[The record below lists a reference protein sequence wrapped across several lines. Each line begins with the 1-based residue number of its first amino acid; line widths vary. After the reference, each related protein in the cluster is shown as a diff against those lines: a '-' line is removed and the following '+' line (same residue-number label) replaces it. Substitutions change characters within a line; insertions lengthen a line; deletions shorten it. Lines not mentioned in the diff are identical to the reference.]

1 MLFII
6 NLYFWFN
13 GIFVER
19 FMGFI
24 DNKLEFDSFYVMDF
38 GIYICMVVNKNG
50 LNLLNVIICVF
61 VFVKRYYG
69 CS

>member
-1 MLFII
+1 
-6 NLYFWFN
+6 
-13 GIFVER
+13 
-19 FMGFI
+19 
-24 DNKLEFDSFYVMDF
+24 MDF
-38 GIYICMVVNKNG
+38 GIYICMVVNEVG